1 MTSPERLGKLN
12 QEVQQLSQND
22 WQELEK
28 KLFLQTIK
36 RVPVTLV
43 RGKGAR
49 AWDDQGREYLDFTA
63 GWATNSLGHCPPVVV
78 KALIK
83 QARTLIHTSS
93 QFYTVPQLELAR
105 LLVEHSCLDR
115 VFFCNSGA
123 EANEGA
129 VKLARRYGKLRLN
142 GAYEVITA
150 YNSFH
155 GRTLAMTAATGQS
168 KFQEPYTP
176 LPGGFINVEYNNI
189 EAIKRATGDKTCAV
203 ALEPIQGEGGVNIPD
218 DDYLK
223 KVQSWCR
230 EKGILLI
237 LDEVQTGAGRTGTL
251 FAYEQYGAEPDI
263 MALAKGLGSGVPI
276 GAFLAKE
283 ECSVFSPGEHGSTFG
298 GNPLVCAAAHAA
310 LKYQI
315 DHNIPAQAKRVGNYF
330 LTKLESLKQQFDFI
344 TEVRGRGLLIALE
357 FNQEIAERLLLA
369 CLNKGLLVNRLKPNA
384 VRFMPPLIITEK
396 EVDKAVGILRDA
408 LAETRDAKGKNEN
421 AK

>member
-1 MTSPERLGKLN
+1 MTFPDRLGNLN

-28 KLFLQTIK
+28 KLFLRTGE

-43 RGKGAR
+43 RGQGTWT
-49 AWDDQGREYLDFTA
+49 WDDQGREYLDFTC
-63 GWATNSLGHCPPVVV
+63 GWAANCLGHCPPVVV
-78 KALIK
+78 KALEK
-83 QARTLIHTSS
+83 QARTLIHISD
-93 QFYTVPQLELAR
+93 QFYTVPQIELAG
-105 LLVEHSCLDR
+105 LLIEHSCLDK

-150 YNSFH
+150 LNSFH

-176 LPGGFINVEYNNI
+176 LPVGFINVEYNNI
-189 EAIKRATGDKTCAV
+189 EAIKRATSEKTCAV
-203 ALEPIQGEGGVNIPD
+203 LLEPIQGEGGVNIPD
-218 DDYLK
+218 DDYLQ

-237 LDEVQTGAGRTGTL
+237 LDEVQTGIGRTGTL
-251 FAYEQYGAEPDI
+251 FAYEQYGVEPDI

-283 ECSVFSPGEHGSTFG
+283 SVSVFSPGEHGSTFG
-298 GNPLVCAAAHAA
+298 GNPLVCAAAYAA
-310 LKYQI
+310 LKYVI
-315 DHNIPAQAKRVGNYF
+315 DHNIPAQAKRIGNYF
-330 LTKLESLKQQFDFI
+330 MTQLEGLRQQFDFI

-357 FNQEIAERLLLA
+357 FNQEIGDKLQLA
-369 CLNKGLLVNRLKPNA
+369 CLDRGLLVNRLKPNA

-396 EVDKAVGILRDA
+396 EVDRAVAILRDA
-408 LAETRDAKGKNEN
+408 LKEKA
-421 AK
+421 

>member
-1 MTSPERLGKLN
+1 
-12 QEVQQLSQND
+12 LSQND
-22 WQELEK
+22 WQQLEK

-49 AWDDQGREYLDFTA
+49 VWDDQGREYLDFTA
-63 GWATNSLGHCPPVVV
+63 GWAANSLGHCPPVVV
-78 KALIK
+78 KALQQ

-93 QFYTVPQLELAR
+93 QFYTVPQIELAQ
-105 LLVEHSCLDR
+105 LLIRHSCLDR

-176 LPGGFINVEYNNI
+176 LPIGFINVEFNNI
-189 EAIKRATGDKTCAV
+189 EAIKQATGEKTCAV
-203 ALEPIQGEGGVNIPD
+203 SLEPIQGEGGVNIPA
-218 DDYLK
+218 DDYLQ
-223 KVQSWCR
+223 KVQGWCR

-251 FAYEQYGAEPDI
+251 FAYEQYGVAPDI

-276 GAFLAKE
+276 GAFLARE
-283 ECSVFSPGEHGSTFG
+283 EVSVFSPGEHGSTFG

-310 LKYQI
+310 LKYMVA
-315 DHNIPAQAKRVGNYF
+315 HKIPAQAKRVGNYF
-330 LTKLESLKQQFDFI
+330 MTRLESLKQQFDFI

-369 CLNKGLLVNRLKPNA
+369 CLNRGLLVNRLKPNA
-384 VRFMPPLIITEK
+384 LRFMPPLIITEK
-396 EVDKAVGILRDA
+396 EVDKAIGILKDV
-408 LAETRDAKGKNEN
+408 LGEVGSAEVKSEN